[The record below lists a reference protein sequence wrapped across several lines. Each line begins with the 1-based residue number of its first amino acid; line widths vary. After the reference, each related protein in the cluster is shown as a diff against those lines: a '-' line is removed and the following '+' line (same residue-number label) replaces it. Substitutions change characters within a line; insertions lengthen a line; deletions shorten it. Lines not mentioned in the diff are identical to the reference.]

1 MAPDLAAGSG
11 FRSRPVQEDPALVRG
26 VLIVLAV
33 TVLGLLVVVPL
44 VNVFHEAL
52 RGGPRAYWDNLVN
65 DPDTWSAILLTLQ
78 VAPAAVLANLVF
90 GLAAAWAI
98 ARFRFPGRTLLTAV
112 IDLPFAVSPV
122 VAGLIFVLLFGLQ
135 GFLGPWLREHH
146 IKVIFATPGL
156 ILATAFVTF
165 PFVAR
170 ELIPL
175 MEAIGAEEE
184 VAAVSLGARAW
195 QLVRRITL
203 PNVKWGLLYGIILCN
218 ARAMGEFGAVYV
230 VSGRITGQ
238 TDTMPLRVEKLF
250 QEYNNPGAFA
260 LASLLSSLAVITLL
274 LKTALEWKTRQDLR
288 SRLREHRAEASG
300 QSRTALPPRYV
311 AAHQGPTG
319 PQDREESTGVGIS
332 IQNITKRFG
341 DFVAL
346 DNVSIDVPHGAL
358 LALLGPSG
366 SGKTTLLRIIAGLEV
381 PDSGTILYQDEDTTR
396 RSPRDRNVGF
406 VFQHYAL
413 FRHMTVF
420 ENVAFGLRVRKWPA
434 DRVGRRVHDLLSL
447 VQLER
452 LGDQMPSQLSGG
464 QRQRVALARAL
475 AAEPKVLLL
484 DEPFGALDAKVRT
497 ELRQWL
503 RTLHD
508 EIHLTSVFVTHDQEE
523 AFEVADRV
531 VVMNRG
537 RVEQADTP
545 QQVFD
550 HPANPFVMD
559 FLGNVNVF
567 HGRIEAGRA
576 VLSGIELAYPG
587 YPHDESREVK
597 AYVRPHELDVDRVP
611 QDTSSL
617 AAEVMRINAA
627 GSAVKLELL
636 AREFALP
643 VNVELTRERFD
654 QLQLKAGDAV
664 FVFPKRVRVFVE
676 DYQI

>member
-1 MAPDLAAGSG
+1 MAIDLAAGSG
-11 FRSRPVQEDPALVRG
+11 FRSRPVRQDPKLVR
-26 VLIVLAV
+26 VALIVLAV
-33 TVLGLLVVVPL
+33 TVLGVLVVVPL
-44 VNVFHEAL
+44 VSVFYEAL
-52 RGGPRAYWDNLVN
+52 RGGPRAYWDSLIN
-65 DPDTWSAILLTLQ
+65 DANTWSAILLTLQ
-78 VAPAAVLANLVF
+78 VAPTAVLANLIF

-98 ARFRFPGRTLLTAV
+98 ARFRFPGRTLLTAI

-146 IKVIFATPGL
+146 IRIIFATPGL

-170 ELIPL
+170 ELTPL
-175 MEAIGAEEE
+175 MEAIGSEEE

-195 QLVRRITL
+195 HLLRHVTL

-230 VSGRITGQ
+230 VSGRITGL
-238 TDTMPLRVEKLF
+238 TETMPLRVEKLF
-250 QEYNNPGAFA
+250 QEYNTAGAFA
-260 LASLLSSLAVITLL
+260 LASLLSSLALVTLL
-274 LKTALEWKTRQDLR
+274 VKTALEWKTRQELQ
-288 SRLREHRAEASG
+288 SRLRENVGGAGARSSHPPAPPHVA
-300 QSRTALPPRYV
+300 TAAGV
-311 AAHQGPTG
+311 AKL
-319 PQDREESTGVGIS
+319 REGKESTGVGIS

-346 DNVSIDVPHGAL
+346 DNVRIEVPHGAL

-381 PDSGTILYQDEDTTR
+381 PDRGSILYQDEDTTH
-396 RSPRDRNVGF
+396 RSPRERNVGF

-434 DRVGRRVHDLLSL
+434 DRVRRRVHELLRL
-447 VQLER
+447 VQLEQ
-452 LGDQMPSQLSGG
+452 LGDQMPSHLSGG

-508 EIHLTSVFVTHDQEE
+508 EVHLTSVFVTHDQEE

-531 VVMNRG
+531 AVMNRG
-537 RVEQADTP
+537 RVEQSGTP
-545 QQVFD
+545 QEVFD

-567 HGRIEAGRA
+567 HGRIQGGRA

-611 QDTSSL
+611 QDASSL
-617 AAEVMRINAA
+617 AAEIVRINAA
-627 GSAVKLELL
+627 GAAVKLELL
-636 AREFALP
+636 AKEFALP
-643 VNVELTRERFD
+643 VNVELPRERFD
-654 QLQLKAGDAV
+654 ELQLKAGDAV